1 MTGRILPNANVIE
14 VRQGDSFTIT
24 LNIKKGCKDVDL
36 SGSEIKMQVR
46 RIDDNQLMF
55 ELLGTS
61 IDLQVGR
68 IALILTPEMTNIAV
82 GEYKTDIQLS
92 TPDGMVNTI
101 FPADVN
107 KVGIFRV
114 TEQVTNERDF
124 S

>member
-14 VRQGDSFTIT
+14 VRQGDSFTIAM
-24 LNIKKGCKDVDL
+24 LIKKGCKDVDL

-46 RIDDNQLMF
+46 RMDDNQLMF

-61 IDLQVGR
+61 IDLQAGR
-68 IALILTPEMTNIAV
+68 IALILTPEMTNIEV